1 MKKRLG
7 TVVSLLLVVA
17 LISVV
22 FAGCGTKEPAQK
34 PEQAEPITIT
44 IWHAWSG
51 SELDVLKDAISK
63 YTEKYPNVTINQL
76 QVPFDQLKNKFQTAA
91 ASGEGPDIL
100 VGPADWIGD
109 FTKANLISPIDSY
122 VDSDFLSHYVKGAI
136 GQVRL
141 NGKLMAMP
149 ESTECVALVYNKNLI
164 KEVPKTT
171 DDMIKLADSLHKGDT
186 YGLVYNTGFY
196 FTAGYFFAN
205 GMKLFD
211 DDYNPIVNQGDGGVK
226 TLEFLKKLANDPD
239 IIAANDYGKADS
251 MFKEGKA
258 AMIINGPW
266 ALGDYVKALG
276 DGNVGVAPMPVSSV
290 SGQPFAP
297 FVNTKDFMIN
307 ANSDDAHKKAAMDFV
322 KFLTSKD
329 MEQEFF
335 EKAKHIPS
343 NTDVDTS
350 SDPIINGF
358 ITQMKTGVSMP
369 IVPEMGAVWDP
380 MQNAIDSV
388 LAGKATPQDAI
399 NAAEEAITKKIS
411 SMKGSG

>member
-211 DDYNPIVNQGDGGVK
+211 DNYNPIVNQGDGGVK
-226 TLEFLKKLANDPD
+226 TLEFLKKLADDPD